1 MSRPRLPSEPWLS
14 LWALQ
19 HLLWA
24 RLKETPMASHC
35 QLSTFHM
42 PCWEWRIMWTQEP
55 AAQEPR
61 KFEAFHHRTFLGLLT
76 PRCRFILF
84 VVVCLASLSLP
95 RMQDRKQGK
104 LLKLLCFQFL
114 PLFIWVFILERVV
127 RTIKSD
133 LMPPSSSFFIFSGRS
148 FLFPLPLSGNLP
160 SVVSSPFLRRYSH
173 SPSQRE
179 EVVSKGFYCATE
191 LGDFKKR
198 TTSN

>member
-1 MSRPRLPSEPWLS
+1 MSLPRLPSEPWLS

-19 HLLWA
+19 HLLWG

-42 PCWEWRIMWTQEP
+42 PCWEWRNTWAQEP
-55 AAQEPR
+55 AAQKPR

-76 PRCRFILF
+76 PCCHFILF
-84 VVVCLASLSLP
+84 VVVCLARLFLP
-95 RMQDRKQGK
+95 RMQNRKQGRR
-104 LLKLLCFQFL
+104 LQLLCFQFL
-114 PLFIWVFILERVV
+114 PLFIWVFILEGVV
-127 RTIKSD
+127 STIKSD

-148 FLFPLPLSGNLP
+148 FLFPLPFFGNLS

-179 EVVSKGFYCATE
+179 EVVSKGFYCAI
-191 LGDFKKR
+191 R
-198 TTSN
+198 TWRFQEKDNQ